1 MKTELII
8 ANKSVGKM
16 WEISNSVPEVTW
28 STERTGS
35 PGTLKFNVLKAGD
48 LSFAEGDIVR
58 FSVDGQLQF
67 YGWVF
72 TKSKDRWGEIQVTC
86 YDRIRYLKANAS
98 YNFEAQTA
106 GDMLRQ
112 IAADLQ
118 IDVGQVADTGY
129 AIPDFYK
136 EDESC
141 LDILGEAIQQTLLN
155 TGNIYV
161 LFDDGN
167 GLALRQP
174 RDMVSN
180 VVIGDMSLL
189 TDYTYK
195 TDIDEQTYNHVKL
208 ARPNEETGRADVF
221 VAEDSAT
228 MGQWGMLQLYQTVD
242 GTMNDAQVQA
252 QARAAIRRRGACRF
266 LGKRFKDMGDEFLT
280 DPNPRI
286 IDNEPQD
293 SVVLGLPAQGGRE
306 CHLTALLGKLD
317 CVAQDIDQ
325 HPLQLHG
332 VAHIIVIQDRVHDT
346 LIVHAPCSGLGI
358 TDGVNPVQEIFRGDF
373 FIFKKHLPALNPAH
387 VQDIIN
393 QGQQE
398 TGKNPNL

>member
-1 MKTELII
+1 
-8 ANKSVGKM
+8 M

-228 MGQWGMLQLYQTVD
+228 IGQWGMLQLYQTVD

-252 QARAAIRRRGACRF
+252 QARATLSCYNRRMRTLKVSS
-266 LGKRFKDMGDEFLT
+266 LGVPGLRAGQMVLMKVQGLGDINLDQYVLLEKVTHTWANDDHTMEFET
-280 DPNPRI
+280 
-286 IDNEPQD
+286 
-293 SVVLGLPAQGGRE
+293 LGLE
-306 CHLTALLGKLD
+306 
-317 CVAQDIDQ
+317 
-325 HPLQLHG
+325 
-332 VAHIIVIQDRVHDT
+332 
-346 LIVHAPCSGLGI
+346 
-358 TDGVNPVQEIFRGDF
+358 
-373 FIFKKHLPALNPAH
+373 H
-387 VQDIIN
+387 V
-393 QGQQE
+393 
-398 TGKNPNL
+398 